1 VAEGTVQVAPD
12 STGKIIRTQEVTEG
26 ANTVEQQVVTIA
38 NSDGTL
44 VDATT
49 TTVSNFPASQA
60 VTNAGLTNLDVAL
73 STRLKAADTLAGV
86 TTVGAVTSIT
96 DPVAVTGTFYQAT
109 QPVSGTVAV
118 SNLPV
123 TQPVS
128 GTVGVNNFPAT
139 QPVSGT
145 FFQAT
150 QPVSGTVTADLAA
163 GTNVIGHVIA
173 DSGSTTAVTALPA
186 IPAGTNLIGH
196 VDVDVITPPTLTKGT
211 QGSTGF
217 SVQDLKDSG
226 RTFITFTVDQATG
239 TTAKV
244 LSTMSINRGGT
255 VTSSTNYTVASGKT
269 LRIQNFSLSFQATV
283 TTMNSSRAYLVA
295 TSSGSVATTSPIAD
309 SLSASPTAALVN
321 SVGQVEV
328 GVPDG
333 LEIPAGWDL
342 GLAHLEAIATGKI
355 SISLNAYEY

>member
-128 GTVGVNNFPAT
+128 GTVGVNNFP
-139 QPVSGT
+139 
-145 FFQAT
+145 AT

-342 GLAHLEAIATGKI
+342 GLAHIEKIATGLV

>member
-1 VAEGTVQVAPD
+1 MAEGTVQVAPD

-226 RTFITFTVDQATG
+226 RTSILLFLDAVAGITTEAL
-239 TTAKV
+239 A
-244 LSTMSINRGGT
+244 TMSINKGGVAQTAATSYT
-255 VTSSTNYTVASGKT
+255 VTSGKT
-269 LRIQNFSLSFQATV
+269 LRISGMHTSVKNTSTVASDSRTRLRQAASSFSVS
-283 TTMNSSRAYLVA
+283 
-295 TSSGSVATTSPIAD
+295 SPIVLLNEAG
-309 SLSASPTAALVN
+309 SPAAIAN
-321 SVGQVEV
+321 SVGTDDTSL
-328 GVPDG
+328 PDG
-333 LEIPAGWDL
+333 LEIAG
-342 GLAHLEAIATGKI
+342 GQIVGISHIESATTCTVSVVITG
-355 SISLNAYEY
+355 YEY

>member
-1 VAEGTVQVAPD
+1 MAEGTVQVAPD

-96 DPVAVTGTFYQAT
+96 DPVAVTGTFY
-109 QPVSGTVAV
+109 
-118 SNLPV
+118 
-123 TQPVS
+123 
-128 GTVGVNNFPAT
+128 
-139 QPVSGT
+139 
-145 FFQAT
+145 QAT

>member
-1 VAEGTVQVAPD
+1 MGASHVQVAPD
-12 STGKIIRTQEVTEG
+12 STGK
-26 ANTVEQQVVTIA
+26 
-38 NSDGTL
+38 D
-44 VDATT
+44 VDADAITSSESGTPTVYRQNVIIADPTT
-49 TTVSNFPASQA
+49 YGN
-60 VTNAGLTNLDVAL
+60 
-73 STRLKAADTLAGV
+73 KA
-86 TTVGAVTSIT
+86 AVTSGGALS
-96 DPVAVTGTFYQAT
+96 V
-109 QPVSGTVAV
+109 VSLRDT
-118 SNLPV
+118 
-123 TQPVS
+123 
-128 GTVGVNNFPAT
+128 
-139 QPVSGT
+139 
-145 FFQAT
+145 
-150 QPVSGTVTADLAA
+150 
-163 GTNVIGHVIA
+163 
-173 DSGSTTAVTALPA
+173 
-186 IPAGTNLIGH
+186 
-196 VDVDVITPPTLTKGT
+196 
-211 QGSTGF
+211 
-217 SVQDLKDSG
+217 G

-333 LEIPAGWDL
+333 LEIPAGWNL